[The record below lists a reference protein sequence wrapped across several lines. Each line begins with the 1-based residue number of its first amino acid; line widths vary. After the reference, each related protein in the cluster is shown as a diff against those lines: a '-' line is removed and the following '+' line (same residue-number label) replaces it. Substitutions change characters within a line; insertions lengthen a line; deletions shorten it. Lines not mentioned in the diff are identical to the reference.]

1 LARLAP
7 DAPKEVTA
15 MSTINNRTTA
25 QNPSRLGM
33 PISGYAFG
41 TAGVCATAAFATGER
56 LVAGLVKGD
65 FPGTSAWRPPN
76 C

>member
-1 LARLAP
+1 
-7 DAPKEVTA
+7 
-15 MSTINNRTTA
+15 MSTNITRTTA

-41 TAGVCATAAFATGER
+41 TAGVCATAAFATGAR
-56 LVAGLVKGD
+56 IVAASVKGD
-65 FPGTSAWRPPN
+65 FPGNSAWRPPN

>member
-1 LARLAP
+1 
-7 DAPKEVTA
+7 
-15 MSTINNRTTA
+15 MSTIKNRTTA

-41 TAGVCATAAFATGER
+41 TAGVCATAAFATTGDR
-56 LVAGLVKGD
+56 IVARLVKGD
-65 FPGTSAWRPPN
+65 FRGNSAWRPPN

>member
-1 LARLAP
+1 
-7 DAPKEVTA
+7 
-15 MSTINNRTTA
+15 MSTIITRTTA

-41 TAGVCATAAFATGER
+41 TAGATAAFATGER
-56 LVAGLVKGD
+56 LVAGFVKGD